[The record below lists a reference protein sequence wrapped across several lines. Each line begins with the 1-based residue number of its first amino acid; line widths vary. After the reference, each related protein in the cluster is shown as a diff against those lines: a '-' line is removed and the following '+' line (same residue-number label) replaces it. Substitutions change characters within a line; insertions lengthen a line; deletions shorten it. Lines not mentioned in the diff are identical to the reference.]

1 MHILPIV
8 PNTKQKKRMIREG
21 GDRKIKAG
29 LKNKVNISRGQ
40 NIEQ

>member
-1 MHILPIV
+1 ML
-8 PNTKQKKRMIREG
+8 REG
-21 GDRKIKAG
+21 GDRKVKAG